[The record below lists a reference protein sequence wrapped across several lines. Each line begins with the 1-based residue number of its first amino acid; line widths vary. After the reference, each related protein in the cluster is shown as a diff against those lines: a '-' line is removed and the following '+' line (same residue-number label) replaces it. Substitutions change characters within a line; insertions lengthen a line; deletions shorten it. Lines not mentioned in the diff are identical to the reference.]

1 MFSTHLCS
9 PQPVKS
15 HLSTIQLGIILLH
28 YCLVGSN
35 KHSHFTRSS
44 TELACFYI
52 GISRLCTHIML
63 KSFVSNL
70 NSTISAFFP
79 SFTMSKNSLSLNNIT
94 KLQLYFDIYNF
105 LMLKIVSLKRF
116 ELLRYLSSL
125 QPLLQCVYQFHHK
138 EIHLIISKIN

>member
-15 HLSTIQLGIILLH
+15 HLSTIQLGIVLLH

-35 KHSHFTRSS
+35 KHSYFTRSS

-63 KSFVSNL
+63 KSFVSTIPPCRHIF
-70 NSTISAFFP
+70 NSPQCQRTLCFINTA
-79 SFTMSKNSLSLNNIT
+79 
-94 KLQLYFDIYNF
+94 KLQRIFGTCNF

-138 EIHLIISKIN
+138 ELHFIIPKIN

>member
-15 HLSTIQLGIILLH
+15 HLSTIQLGIVLLH
-28 YCLVGSN
+28 YGLVGSD
-35 KHSHFTRSS
+35 KHSYFTRSS

-70 NSTISAFFP
+70 NSTISAFFS
-79 SFTMSKNSLSLNNIT
+79 SFTMSKNSFFFNNT
-94 KLQLYFDIYNF
+94 KLHHFYYLCKFQ
-105 LMLKIVSLKRF
+105 MLKIVSLKRF
-116 ELLRYLSSL
+116 ELLHYLLSL
-125 QPLLQCVYQFHHK
+125 QPLLQCVYRFHHK
-138 EIHLIISKIN
+138 EIHLIIPKIN